1 MKKDEIPE
9 YLFVE
14 LPKFYTD
21 LPDQIVH
28 VPKMVETTAF
38 FPGGRGLWLKEN
50 DVSTPVSTPLDVMV
64 LGQDFST
71 EDQHKSILAGE
82 TQDMDTPTWK
92 NFRKIAK
99 EVGLDLNRCFFSNVM
114 MGLRRGK
121 SSIGLFPGFT
131 DETYMKNNDAF
142 LQLQFDTL
150 TPKLVIVLGSVAPKV
165 LARIGKGSGIDVWC
179 NFNFKNVDQKQR
191 GLIENISFGTVTT
204 NLVALI
210 HPSMR
215 RLNLRH
221 RTYNHL
227 IGHDAEIAL
236 LRDAMKKSHI

>member
-9 YLFVE
+9 YLFAE

-28 VPKMVETTAF
+28 VPEMVKTTAF
-38 FPGGRGLWLKEN
+38 FPGGRGLWLNKN
-50 DVSTPVSTPLDVMV
+50 DGSTPLDVMV

-82 TQDMDTPTWK
+82 TQDTRTPTWK
-92 NFRKIAK
+92 NFIDIA
-99 EVGLDLNRCFFSNVM
+99 ERVGLDLNRCFFSNVM

-121 SSIGLFPGFT
+121 SSVGLFPGFT
-131 DETYMKNNDAF
+131 DETYMENNDAF
-142 LQLQFDTL
+142 LQLQLDTL

-165 LARIGKGSGIDVWC
+165 LARIGKGSGIDVWR
-179 NFNFKNVDQKQR
+179 NFNFQNVDQQQR
-191 GLIENISFGTVTT
+191 GLLENISFGTVTT

-215 RLNLRH
+215 WSNLKYRK
-221 RTYNHL
+221 YKNL
-227 IGHDAEIAL
+227 LGDAAEIDL
-236 LRDAMKKSHI
+236 LKDAMKKSHIK